1 MQFRI
6 RLLEQL
12 FLILLL
18 GYTVETHTDII
29 LLLHLE
35 IKEAIWILQLVEVSL
50 YVLVIVYVLL
60 QLCLPLTTLLIVH

>member
-35 IKEAIWILQLVEVSL
+35 VKEAIWILQLVEVSL

-60 QLCLPLTTLLIVH
+60 KLCLPLTTLLIVH

>member
-35 IKEAIWILQLVEVSL
+35 VKEAIWILQLVEVSL